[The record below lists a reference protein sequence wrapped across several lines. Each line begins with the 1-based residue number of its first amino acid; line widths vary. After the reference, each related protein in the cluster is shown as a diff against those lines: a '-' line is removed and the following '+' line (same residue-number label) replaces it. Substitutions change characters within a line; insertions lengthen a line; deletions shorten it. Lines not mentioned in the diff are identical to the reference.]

1 MNNTN
6 PFFFGSLSE
15 FSEKMK
21 QMIFPYNEAMH
32 RFSEFTNKISEAMKP
47 WRDLARELEPKIKKT
62 ARIVN
67 SLRRMSD
74 SQFVYWDKLS
84 DNFMDELLLEDNT
97 NKRLRT
103 ICLSDKTL
111 FISTPIETIA
121 SHDLIQ
127 KRYSRLF
134 DQSVSAYNQ
143 KNYEI
148 SSVGLFATID
158 GLLSDMS
165 GNFGTSI
172 YKRANKLLE
181 RFEETDDTVFDEF
194 ENSILAL
201 TWTFRETMLSIS
213 KKIEFDKREPKNL
226 NRHWTMH
233 GRTRRRKT
241 QLDCIKL
248 IRFIYGLLAIY
259 DYGKKVDCV

>member
-1 MNNTN
+1 
-6 PFFFGSLSE
+6 
-15 FSEKMK
+15 
-21 QMIFPYNEAMH
+21 
-32 RFSEFTNKISEAMKP
+32 
-47 WRDLARELEPKIKKT
+47 
-62 ARIVN
+62 
-67 SLRRMSD
+67 
-74 SQFVYWDKLS
+74 
-84 DNFMDELLLEDNT
+84 MDELLLEDNT

-127 KRYSRLF
+127 KWYSRLF
-134 DQSVSAYNQ
+134 EQSISAYKE

-158 GLLSDMS
+158 GLLSDTS
-165 GNFGTSI
+165 GNFGINI
-172 YKRANKLLE
+172 YKRANTLLE
-181 RFEETDDTVFDEF
+181 RIEDTDDAVFEDSEI
-194 ENSILAL
+194 SILAL
-201 TWTFRETMLSIS
+201 TWTFRDTMESIR
-213 KKIEFDKREPKNL
+213 KDIRFNKREPKNL

-259 DYGKKVDCV
+259 DYGKKVGGA